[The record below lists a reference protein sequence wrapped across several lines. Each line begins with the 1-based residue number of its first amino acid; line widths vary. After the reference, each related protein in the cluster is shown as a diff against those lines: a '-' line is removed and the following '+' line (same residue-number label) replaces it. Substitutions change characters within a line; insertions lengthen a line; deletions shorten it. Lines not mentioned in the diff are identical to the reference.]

1 MFQRR
6 NPEWLRHAPTP
17 SIRRVAVLAG
27 TEAVARG
34 ILISVFP
41 ILMYRAFQDA
51 SLVSRIFFLIGGL
64 SMMWGLLVPWL
75 VRFVPRRWL
84 YTLGAAAY
92 IGSAIVATAT
102 GGQLIVVALMM
113 SMVATVT
120 IFVCFNAY
128 VLDYVA
134 SVDLGRCETLRMFYS
149 AAAWTA
155 GPAGGVWLMQL
166 WEPGPFLV
174 SGVSAAGLLVV
185 FWRMRLGNGKL
196 ITKARAPAPN
206 PMAYLVHFFAQ
217 PRLVAGWLFA
227 VLRSC
232 GWWVYVVYVPV
243 FAIEN
248 GLGESVGGTVLSVSN
263 AMLFL
268 TPLMLKWIQRY
279 SIRHAVRVGFL
290 FSGLAFIGAT
300 FASNVPWLTVAL
312 LMAGSAFLVLLDIC
326 GGLPFLMAV
335 KPSERTEM
343 SAVYSSFRDVS
354 GILTPGIAWLVLLAA
369 PVSGV
374 FAAAG
379 VGLLAAWSIAGR
391 LHPRLGAKRER
402 RAQRTIAPLATEAMS
417 DPLWLPERPLSDR
430 QADLI

>member
-1 MFQRR
+1 
-6 NPEWLRHAPTP
+6 
-17 SIRRVAVLAG
+17 
-27 TEAVARG
+27 
-34 ILISVFP
+34 
-41 ILMYRAFQDA
+41 MYRAFQDA
-51 SLVSRIFFLIGGL
+51 ALVSRIFFLIGGL
-64 SMMWGLLVPWL
+64 SMIWGLLVPWL
-75 VRFVPRRWL
+75 VRFVPRRRL
-84 YTLGAAAY
+84 YTLGVATY
-92 IGSAIVATAT
+92 IGGAVVATT
-102 GGQLIVVALMM
+102 GDGQFIALALTMNM
-113 SMVATVT
+113 LATVT
-120 IFVCFNAY
+120 VFVCFNAY

-149 AAAWTA
+149 AAAWTV
-155 GPAGGVWLMQL
+155 GPVGGVWLLQL

-174 SGVSAAGLLVV
+174 SGLAATAVV
-185 FWRMRLGNGKL
+185 VLFWWMRLGDGKV
-196 ITKARAPAPN
+196 ITKARAPTPN

-243 FAIEN
+243 FAIEK
-248 GLGESVGGTVLSVSN
+248 GLGEGVGGTVLSISN

-268 TPLMLKWIQRY
+268 TPLMLRWIQRH
-279 SIRHAVRVGFL
+279 SVRHAVRVGFL

-300 FASNVPWLTVAL
+300 LAADTPWLTVAV

-354 GILTPGIAWLVLLAA
+354 GILTPGIAWLLLVVA
-369 PVSGV
+369 PLSSI

-391 LHPRLGAKRER
+391 LHPRLGSKRER
-402 RAQRTIAPLATEAMS
+402 RIQPTVKPLEIQAMN
-417 DPLWLPERPLSDR
+417 DPL
-430 QADLI
+430 

>member
-6 NPEWLRHAPTP
+6 IPEWLRHAPTP
-17 SIRRVAVLAG
+17 SVRGVAVLAG
-27 TEAVARG
+27 TEAIARG

-51 SLVSRIFFLIGGL
+51 GLVSQIFFLAGVL
-64 SMMWGLLVPWL
+64 SMIWGLLVPWL

-84 YTLGAAAY
+84 YTLGGATY
-92 IGSAIVATAT
+92 IGSAVVATT
-102 GGQLIVVALMM
+102 GGGQLIAVALMM
-113 SMVATVT
+113 NMAATVT
-120 IFVCFNAY
+120 VFVCFNAY

-134 SVDLGRCETLRMFYS
+134 SVELRRSETLRMFYS
-149 AAAWTA
+149 AAAWTV
-155 GPAGGVWLMQL
+155 GPAGGVWLMQW

-174 SGVSAAGLLVV
+174 SGAAAAGLLAL
-185 FWRMRLGNGKL
+185 FWWMRLGNGKL
-196 ITKARAPAPN
+196 ITRARAPAPN
-206 PMAYLVHFFAQ
+206 PLAYLSQFFAQ

-248 GLGESVGGTVLSVSN
+248 GLGESVGGTVLSISN

-268 TPLMLKWIQRY
+268 TPLMLKWAQRHPV
-279 SIRHAVRVGFL
+279 RHAVRVGFL

-300 FASNVPWLTVAL
+300 LAASLPWLTVAL
-312 LMAGSAFLVLLDIC
+312 LMAGSAFLVLLDIY

-335 KPSERTEM
+335 KPSGRTEM

-354 GILTPGIAWLVLLAA
+354 GILTPGVTWLVLLVA
-369 PVSGV
+369 PLSGA

-379 VGLLAAWSIAGR
+379 VGLLAAWAIAGR
-391 LHPRLGAKRER
+391 LHPRFGAKREKR
-402 RAQRTIAPLATEAMS
+402 VHVAAAPLAPETIN
-417 DPLWLPERPLSDR
+417 DPV
-430 QADLI
+430 